1 MAERRGSIG
10 TSEQAID
17 RETVGK
23 TAGERPREPGEQTII
38 EPVEEPLSG
47 FRNLVGKENG
57 EWTTGPSLVAHGA
70 IWMLIVALV
79 SVAIAFVRGE
89 MEPGYSPK
97 DINDAGAL
105 MFFVLGAVAS
115 VIAVVAKTQGAIIG
129 EKQLGTAAW
138 VLSKPVSRRAFVLA
152 KLAVHFRWLL
162 TVTLL
167 FPAVVFY
174 VLMTAISTLPP
185 PPLAFLGGF
194 GILALGL
201 LFYLSLSLVLG
212 TVFESRGP
220 LAGCVFGFMV
230 AGFMIANY
238 ATWLTAAFPW
248 LFFQSGYYLVTQGY
262 IPLHGL
268 ISIPATA
275 LWSALFI
282 FLALRRFEHAEL

>member
-1 MAERRGSIG
+1 MKPRESIEATERTTG
-10 TSEQAID
+10 
-17 RETVGK
+17 RETAGK
-23 TAGERPREPGEQTII
+23 PIGEEPQKPEERVAL
-38 EPVEEPLSG
+38 EPVDGSTSG
-47 FRNLVGKENG
+47 FRNLIGKENG
-57 EWTTGPSLVAHGA
+57 EWVTGPSLVAHGA
-70 IWMLIVALV
+70 IWMLIVALI
-79 SVAIAFVRGE
+79 SVAVAFIRGE
-89 MEPGYSPK
+89 MEPTYSPD

-105 MFFVLGAVAS
+105 MFFVLGSVSS

-138 VLSKPVSRRAFVLA
+138 VLSKPASRKAFVLA

-174 VLMTAISTLPP
+174 VLMTTISTLPP

-201 LFYLSLSLVLG
+201 LFYLSLSLLLG
-212 TVFESRGP
+212 TVFESRGA

-230 AGFMIANY
+230 AGFMVANY

-268 ISIPATA
+268 ISIPTTA
-275 LWSALFI
+275 LWSVLFI
-282 FLALRRFEHAEL
+282 FLALRRFEHTEL